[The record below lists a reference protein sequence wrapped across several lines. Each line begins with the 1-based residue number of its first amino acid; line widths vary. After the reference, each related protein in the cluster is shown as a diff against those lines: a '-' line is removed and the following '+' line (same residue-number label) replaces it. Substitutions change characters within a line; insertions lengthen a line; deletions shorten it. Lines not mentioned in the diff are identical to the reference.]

1 MPISCFEPCR
11 GRLRRAVLCACC
23 VLAAMSHAALAAG
36 ASSDSVF
43 LEDMTWR
50 ELSDRIGA
58 GSTIVLVPI
67 GGTEQ
72 NGPDMALGKHN
83 LRARLLAERIAQ
95 QLGNA
100 VVAPVLA
107 YVPEGDPMHDTG
119 HLHFAGTLSISA
131 AAFIGVLEGTAESLY
146 LHGVKTVVFLGDHG
160 GYQHEMHR
168 ATTELNARFKRSG
181 QQAVAL
187 DAYYEASSK
196 GFDAILKKAGYSDAE
211 IGTHAG
217 LADTS
222 LTLALA
228 PQLVRVERLAA
239 DGHGGVAVGLHGDPA
254 RASAALGQQGV
265 DLIVNDSV
273 KAIRALHASAP

>member
-1 MPISCFEPCR
+1 
-11 GRLRRAVLCACC
+11 
-23 VLAAMSHAALAAG
+23 VLAANLSG
-36 ASSDSVF
+36 DSVF
-43 LEDMTWR
+43 LEEMTWR

-83 LRARLLAERIAQ
+83 LRAKLLAEKIAR

-107 YVPEGDPMHDTG
+107 YVPEGDPLRDSG
-119 HLHFAGTLSISA
+119 HLHFAGTLSISPQ
-131 AAFIGVLEGTAESLY
+131 AFIGILEGTAESLY
-146 LHGVKTVVFLGDHG
+146 LHGVTTVVFLGDHG
-160 GYQHEMHR
+160 GYQNEMHR
-168 ATTELNARFKRSG
+168 AATELNTRFRKSG

-187 DAYYEASSK
+187 DAYYQASSS

-217 LADTS
+217 LADTA

-228 PQLVRVERLAA
+228 PELVRADRLSTDAR
-239 DGHGGVAVGLHGDPA
+239 GGVAVGLHGDPS
-254 RASAALGQQGV
+254 RANAALGQKGV
-265 DLIVNDSV
+265 DLIVADSV
-273 KAIRALHASAP
+273 KAIRALHAGAP

>member
-1 MPISCFEPCR
+1 MPISCFAPCR
-11 GRLRRAVLCACC
+11 GRLRRAVLSACC
-23 VLAAMSHAALAAG
+23 VLAAVSHVAFAAG

-50 ELSDRIGA
+50 ELSGRIGA
-58 GSTIVLVPI
+58 GSTMVLVPI

-83 LRARLLAERIAQ
+83 LRARLLAEKIAR
-95 QLGNA
+95 QLGTA

-107 YVPEGDPMHDTG
+107 YVPEGDPMIASG
-119 HLHFAGTLSISA
+119 HLHFAGTLSISS

-146 LHGVKTVVFLGDHG
+146 LHGIKTVVFLGDHG
-160 GYQHEMHR
+160 GYQNEMHR
-168 ATTELNARFKRSG
+168 AATELNARFKRSG

-187 DAYYEASSK
+187 DAYYQASSS

-228 PQLVRVERLAA
+228 PQLVRADRLPA
-239 DGHGGVAVGLHGDPA
+239 DGHGGVAVGLHGDPS
-254 RASAALGQQGV
+254 RASAALGQLGV
-265 DLIVNDSV
+265 DLIVSDSV
-273 KAIRALHASAP
+273 KAIRALHVNAP

>member
-1 MPISCFEPCR
+1 
-11 GRLRRAVLCACC
+11 
-23 VLAAMSHAALAAG
+23 VLAANLSG
-36 ASSDSVF
+36 DSVF
-43 LEDMTWR
+43 LEEMTWR

-83 LRARLLAERIAQ
+83 LRAKLLAEKIAR

-107 YVPEGDPMHDTG
+107 YVPEGDPLRDSG
-119 HLHFAGTLSISA
+119 HLHFAGTLSISPQ
-131 AAFIGVLEGTAESLY
+131 AFIGILEGTAESLY
-146 LHGVKTVVFLGDHG
+146 LHGVTTVVFLGDHVV
-160 GYQHEMHR
+160 YQNEMHR
-168 ATTELNARFKRSG
+168 AATELNTRFRKSG

-187 DAYYEASSK
+187 DAYYQASSS

-217 LADTS
+217 LADTA

-228 PQLVRVERLAA
+228 PELVRADRLSTDAR
-239 DGHGGVAVGLHGDPA
+239 GGVAVGLHGDPS
-254 RASAALGQQGV
+254 RANAALGQKGV
-265 DLIVNDSV
+265 DLIVADSV
-273 KAIRALHASAP
+273 KAIRALHAGAP